1 MTPHAPLR
9 RAALVAALALSGAVV
24 AFATLAPSPEAEA
37 TLLQRPIVEPVAL
50 RAADAVL
57 PAPAAYLREERF
69 QRGDT
74 LAALFGR
81 LGIATEDSRR
91 LVRTPSMR
99 FLRPGDVVAARVG
112 AEGELREL
120 SYQPARELLM
130 VIERT
135 ADGFRAEQRPAPLRT
150 ATLMRT
156 GVVQSSLFAATDAA
170 SVPDAVALQI
180 ADIFAG
186 EVDFHRDLRG
196 GDRFSVVYEQH
207 YLGGRAVHA
216 GRVLAAEFVNQG
228 RALRAVQYATARRGG
243 GGYYAPDGSNLRK
256 EFLRSPLEYTR
267 ISSGFGM
274 RRHPFQRSWRA
285 HTGIDYAAPTGTR
298 VRAAGDGVVDFAGVK
313 GGYGRAVVL
322 RHRGQYATLYAHLS
336 RLAPGIQR
344 GKRVAQG
351 DIIGHVG
358 STGWATG
365 PHLHY
370 EFQISGRARN
380 PYAIAMPAGEPVPA
394 AELPAFRQHAE
405 PIVARLELLAAIP
418 LAQLE

>member
-1 MTPHAPLR
+1 MTIPAPLR
-9 RAALVAALALSGAVV
+9 RAALMTVLAFSGAVV
-24 AFATLAPSPEAEA
+24 AFATMAPSPEAEA
-37 TLLQRPIVEPVAL
+37 ALLQRPVVEPVAL
-50 RAADAVL
+50 RAGEAVL
-57 PAPAAYLREERF
+57 PAPQAYLREERF
-69 QRGDT
+69 RRGDT
-74 LAALFGR
+74 LAALLQR
-81 LGIATEDSRR
+81 LGIAGEDARR
-91 LVRTPSMR
+91 LARLPAMR
-99 FLRPGDVVAARVG
+99 FLRPGDAVSARVA
-112 AEGELREL
+112 AEGELLEL
-120 SYQPARELLM
+120 SFQPARERVM
-130 VIERT
+130 VIER
-135 ADGFRAEQRPAPLRT
+135 AEGGFRAEQREAMLRT
-150 ATLMRT
+150 ETQMRA

-170 SVPDAVALQI
+170 DVPDAVALQI

-186 EVDFHRDLRG
+186 EIDFHRDLRR

-216 GRVLAAEFVNQG
+216 GRVLAAEFVNQD
-228 RALRAVQYATARRGG
+228 RVLQAVQFSATGRGD
-243 GGYYAPDGSNLRK
+243 GYYAPDGSNLRK

-285 HTGIDYAAPTGTR
+285 HSGVDYAAPTGTR
-298 VRAAGDGVVDFAGVK
+298 VRAAGDGVVTYAGHK
-313 GGYGRAVVL
+313 GGYGKTVIL

-336 RLAPGIQR
+336 RVNVRPGT
-344 GKRVAQG
+344 RVAQG

-394 AELPAFRQHAE
+394 AALPAFRQHAG
-405 PIVARLELLAAIP
+405 PLVARLELLGAGPFAR
-418 LAQLE
+418 LE

>member
-1 MTPHAPLR
+1 MTPYAPLR
-9 RAALVAALALSGAVV
+9 RAALMGALALSGVV
-24 AFATLAPSPEAEA
+24 LAFAAIAPSPEAEA
-37 TLLQRPIVEPVAL
+37 NLLQRAVVEPVVL

-57 PAPAAYLREERF
+57 PAPAAYVREERF

-74 LAALFGR
+74 LAALFER
-81 LGIATEDSRR
+81 LGVAAEDSRR
-91 LVRTPSMR
+91 LARTPALR
-99 FLRPGDVVAARVG
+99 FLRPGNAIAARVG
-112 AEGELREL
+112 AGGELLEL

-130 VIERT
+130 VIER
-135 ADGFRAEQRPAPLRT
+135 ADGGFRAEQRAAPLRT

-156 GVVQSSLFAATDAA
+156 GVVQSSLFAASDAA
-170 SVPDAVALQI
+170 GVPDAVAIQI

-186 EVDFHRDLRG
+186 EVDFHRDLRS

-216 GRVLAAEFVNQG
+216 GQVLAAEFVNQG
-228 RALRAVQYATARRGG
+228 RTLRAVHYASARRGS
-243 GGYYAPDGSNLRK
+243 GYYAPDGSNLRK

-274 RRHPFQRSWRA
+274 RRHPFQKSWRA
-285 HTGIDYAAPTGTR
+285 HAGIDYAAPSGTR
-298 VRAAGDGVVDFAGVK
+298 VRAAGDGRVEFAGHK
-313 GGYGRAVVL
+313 GGYGIAVIL
-322 RHRGQYATLYAHLS
+322 RHRGQYATVYAHLS
-336 RLAPGIQR
+336 RVNVRR
-344 GKRVAQG
+344 GAHVQQG

-370 EFQISGRARN
+370 EFQIAGRARN

-394 AELPAFRQHAE
+394 AELPAFRQQAE
-405 PIVARLELLAAIP
+405 PMVARLELLAAIP

>member
-1 MTPHAPLR
+1 MNPHAPLR
-9 RAALVAALALSGAVV
+9 RAALVAVLALSGAVV

-37 TLLQRPIVEPVAL
+37 TLLQRAIVEPVAL

-81 LGIATEDSRR
+81 LGIASEDSRR

-112 AEGELREL
+112 AEGALHEL

-130 VIERT
+130 VVER
-135 ADGFRAEQRPAPLRT
+135 ADDGFRAEQRPVLLRT
-150 ATLMRT
+150 ATQMRT
-156 GVVQSSLFAATDAA
+156 GVVQSSLFAATDTAG
-170 SVPDAVALQI
+170 VPDAVAIQI

-186 EVDFHRDLRG
+186 EVDFHRDLRS

-207 YLGGRAVHA
+207 YLDGRAVHA
-216 GRVLAAEFVNQG
+216 GRVLAAEFVNQS
-228 RALRAVQYATARRGG
+228 RALRAVHFATARRGS
-243 GGYYAPDGSNLRK
+243 GYYAPDGSNLRK

-274 RRHPFQRSWRA
+274 RRHPFQKSWRA

-298 VRAAGDGVVDFAGVK
+298 IRAAGDGAVEFAGVK
-313 GGYGRAVVL
+313 GGYGTTVIL
-322 RHRGQYATLYAHLS
+322 RHRGRYATLYAHLS
-336 RLAPGIQR
+336 RVAPGLHR

-351 DIIGHVG
+351 DIIGQVG

-370 EFQISGRARN
+370 EFQIAGSARN

-394 AELPAFRQHAE
+394 AELAAFRQHATQA
-405 PIVARLELLAAIP
+405 VARLELLAAIP